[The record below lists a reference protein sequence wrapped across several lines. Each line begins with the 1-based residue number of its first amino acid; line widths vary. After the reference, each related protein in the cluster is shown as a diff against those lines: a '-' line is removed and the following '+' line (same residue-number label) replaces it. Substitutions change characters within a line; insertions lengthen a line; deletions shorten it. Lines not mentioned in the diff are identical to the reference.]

1 VPSRAKPA
9 GRIRVGI
16 GGWTF
21 APWRETFYPAGL
33 PAKRQLEY
41 ASRRLTALEING
53 TFYRTQ
59 TRATF
64 RKWAAET
71 PEDFVFTVKGP
82 RYVVGRPNLAE
93 RAPDIAGFLA
103 SGLAELGPKL
113 GPILWQ
119 LPPTK
124 RFAEAEIAAFLALLP
139 AELDGLRL
147 RHALEVRNTTFV
159 DPRFVAL
166 MRDAGAA
173 IVFADDD
180 TYPAIADVTTD
191 FVYARLMR
199 TVEAEPTGY
208 PPPVLDRW
216 ADVARDWAAGATP
229 DYLPRADTA
238 VRAAAAPRDVFVFFI
253 SGAKQRAP
261 AAAEAV
267 LKRLEA

>member
-1 VPSRAKPA
+1 MKRWGSLAVAIAALALCGPVRASAPPVQAEAFVVQSSVDGKTLAARQADTPRAMASITKLMTMLVALERLPLDRVVTVPAAAARIGESSLDLRAGERLPVRDLVVGALVPSANDAATTLAVAA
-9 GRIRVGI
+9 GGSV
-16 GGWTF
+16 
-21 APWRETFYPAGL
+21 
-33 PAKRQLEY
+33 
-41 ASRRLTALEING
+41 
-53 TFYRTQ
+53 
-59 TRATF
+59 
-64 RKWAAET
+64 
-71 PEDFVFTVKGP
+71 
-82 RYVVGRPNLAE
+82 
-93 RAPDIAGFLA
+93 
-103 SGLAELGPKL
+103 
-113 GPILWQ
+113 
-119 LPPTK
+119 
-124 RFAEAEIAAFLALLP
+124 
-139 AELDGLRL
+139 
-147 RHALEVRNTTFV
+147 
-159 DPRFVAL
+159 PRFVAL

-216 ADVARDWAAGATP
+216 ADVALDWAAGATP
-229 DYLPRADTA
+229 DDLPRADTA